1 MNVPAPAPAPARAT
15 APTHAPVA
23 ARAHRSPALPGLYLR
38 EARAE
43 LVRSFRMPEFAL
55 PTLLLP
61 LAFYALFG
69 VVLARPGSG
78 TAGYLLATY
87 GVFAAMGPALFGFG
101 AGVGYE
107 REHGVLALK
116 QISPLPAGAYLFA
129 KLAAT
134 FVFATIVLFLLYA
147 IAAWAGGVAL
157 PRAAWLALFAL
168 HLACVL
174 PFGLLGL
181 GVGLTL
187 KGGGAVAVSNLLFL
201 VLAVLGGLWVP
212 TFLFPDVMKA
222 LATLLPSWHLAE
234 IALAIV
240 GRAELADVPLHAA
253 AVAAFTIACGL
264 YAAWAWRR
272 VQK

>member
-1 MNVPAPAPAPARAT
+1 MNAAAHTVARAGRAPALT
-15 APTHAPVA
+15 
-23 ARAHRSPALPGLYLR
+23 GLYLR

-43 LVRSFRMPEFAL
+43 LVRSLRMPEFAL

-78 TAGYLLATY
+78 TGAYLLATY

-134 FVFATIVLFLLYA
+134 FAFATIVLFLLYA
-147 IAAWAGGVAL
+147 LAANAGGVAL
-157 PRAAWLALFAL
+157 ARSAWLALFAL

-187 KGGGAVAVSNLLFL
+187 KGSGAVAVSNLLFL
-201 VLAVLGGLWVP
+201 LLAVLGGLWVP
-212 TFLFPDVMKA
+212 TYLFPGAMQA
-222 LATLLPSWHLAE
+222 IATLLPSSHLAE

-240 GRAELADVPLHAA
+240 GRAELADVPVHAGALAVFTAA
-253 AVAAFTIACGL
+253 AGL

-272 VQK
+272 AQT

>member
-1 MNVPAPAPAPARAT
+1 MNAVAHVPAPARRPPART
-15 APTHAPVA
+15 
-23 ARAHRSPALPGLYLR
+23 GLYLR

-43 LVRSFRMPEFAL
+43 LLRSFRMPEFAL

-69 VVLARPGSG
+69 IVLARPGSG

-107 REHGVLALK
+107 REQGVLALK
-116 QISPLPAGAYLFA
+116 QVSPLPAGAYLFA

-134 FVFATIVLFLLYA
+134 AVFATIVLFLLYA
-147 IAAWAGGVAL
+147 LAAWAGGVAL
-157 PRAAWLALFAL
+157 PRGAWLALFAV

-187 KGGGAVAVSNLLFL
+187 QGSGAVAVSNLLFL

-212 TFLFPDVMKA
+212 TFVFPDVMKA
-222 LATLLPSWHLAE
+222 VATLLPSWHLAE

-240 GRAELADVPLHAA
+240 GRADRADLPLHALA
-253 AVAAFTIACGL
+253 IGAFTLACGL
-264 YAAWAWRR
+264 YAIWAWRR
-272 VQK
+272 VRK

>member
-1 MNVPAPAPAPARAT
+1 MNSVTLSAAPARRT
-15 APTHAPVA
+15 P
-23 ARAHRSPALPGLYLR
+23 ARTGLYLR

-43 LVRSFRMPEFAL
+43 LVRSLRMPEFAL

-61 LAFYALFG
+61 IAFYWLFG
-69 VVLARPGSG
+69 VVLARPGTG

-101 AGVGYE
+101 AGVGHE
-107 REHGVLALK
+107 RADGVLALK

-134 FVFATIVLFLLYA
+134 FAFAAIVLFLLYA
-147 IAAWAGGVAL
+147 LGAWAGGVAL
-157 PRAAWLALFAL
+157 DRGAWLALFAL

-212 TFLFPDVMKA
+212 TFVFPAAIQTV
-222 LATLLPSWHLAE
+222 ATVLPSWHLAE

-240 GRAELADVPLHAA
+240 GRAELADVPLHAG
-253 AVAAFTIACGL
+253 AVATFTIVCGL

-272 VQK
+272 LQK

>member
-1 MNVPAPAPAPARAT
+1 MNAVAPL
-15 APTHAPVA
+15 A
-23 ARAHRSPALPGLYLR
+23 ARARRAPSLAGLCLR

-43 LVRSFRMPEFAL
+43 LLRAARMPEFAL

-69 VVLARPGSG
+69 VVLARPGAG

-101 AGVGYE
+101 AGVGQE
-107 REHGVLALK
+107 REQGILALK
-116 QISPLPAGAYLFA
+116 QASPLPAGAYLFA
-129 KLAAT
+129 KLAAAFT
-134 FVFATIVLFLLYA
+134 FTAVVLFLLYA
-147 IAAWAGGVAL
+147 LAAWAGGVAL
-157 PRAAWLALFAL
+157 PRGAWLALFAL

-187 KGGGAVAVSNLLFL
+187 SGGGAVAVSNLLFL

-212 TFLFPDVMKA
+212 TFLFPPAMQAV
-222 LATLLPSWHLAE
+222 ATVLPSWHLAE

-240 GRAELADVPLHAA
+240 GRAELADAPLHAA
-253 AVAAFTIACGL
+253 AVAAFTAACAGW
-264 YAAWAWRR
+264 AAWAWRR
-272 VQK
+272 SRK

>member
-1 MNVPAPAPAPARAT
+1 MNVA
-15 APTHAPVA
+15 
-23 ARAHRSPALPGLYLR
+23 LYLR

-43 LVRSFRMPEFAL
+43 IVRSFRMPEFAL

-61 LAFYALFG
+61 VLFYALFG
-69 VVLARPGSG
+69 IVLARPGSG

-87 GVFAAMGPALFGFG
+87 GVFAAIGPALFGFG
-101 AGVGYE
+101 AGIGYE
-107 REHGVLALK
+107 REQGMLALK
-116 QISPLPAGAYLFA
+116 QISPLPAGAYLMS

-134 FVFATIVLFLLYA
+134 FVFTSIVLILLYA
-147 IAAWAGGVAL
+147 LAAWAGGVAL
-157 PRAAWLALFAL
+157 ERGAWATLLAI

-174 PFGLLGL
+174 PFSLLGL

-212 TFLFPDVMKA
+212 TFLFPDAMKA

-240 GRAELADVPLHAA
+240 GRAELADVPLHVA
-253 AVAAFTIACGL
+253 AVAVFTIACGL